1 MPSTHVLPVLISC
14 SLLVCGC
21 DRHAIPPEERRS
33 LTLIS
38 RIPAEDGAEINPDI
52 LDCGVAAELIEELE
66 DEIDQR
72 YNVRQ
77 VKHAELGPGDLLAM
91 QFVRAAGAGGGMIS
105 GPKHLALKGFL
116 YRDGVLI
123 GTFVAQRSGLNGFT
137 MGYYKGT
144 CSMVED
150 LAEELAEDIAD
161 WLLRPRMNARIG
173 DQ

>member
-1 MPSTHVLPVLISC
+1 VRSSSVLLPIISC
-14 SLLVCGC
+14 SLLTLGC
-21 DRHAIPPEERRS
+21 DRHAVPPEERRS
-33 LTLIS
+33 MTLSS
-38 RIPAEDGAEINPDI
+38 RITAEDGAEINPDI
-52 LDCGVAAELIEELE
+52 LECGVAAEILEELE

-72 YNVRQ
+72 YNVRR
-77 VKHAELGPGDLLAM
+77 VKHAEPGPGDLLAM

-161 WLLRPRMNARIG
+161 WLLRPHMNARIG